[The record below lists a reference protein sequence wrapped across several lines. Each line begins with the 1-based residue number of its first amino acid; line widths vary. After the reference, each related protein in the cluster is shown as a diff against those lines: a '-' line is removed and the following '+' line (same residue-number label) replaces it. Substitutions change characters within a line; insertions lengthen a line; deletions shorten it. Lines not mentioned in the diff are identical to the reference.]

1 MKKCTVK
8 KAFKF
13 GRKRLTIFL
22 SIFLVTGSI
31 VKAQVNLEK
40 EVKITDFG
48 LHFDGSKVAN
58 GTSNSGDNAR
68 YDFFFGNSISAK
80 GDAIKT
86 FGNYVFMTWYRGGKS
101 DRHVMLTR
109 YNTITGTM
117 ATIEF
122 PHRHTG
128 YQNQYWIGESHN
140 AIAVGVSP
148 LDGTIHLLYDMHAY
162 SASRPSNGTLAND
175 YFRYSYSVKNAAS
188 LPDVDFTLDKFVK
201 NSNGNYKHLRMPG
214 TAAQSEFIALTYPKF
229 ILNDDG
235 DLLMYM
241 REGGNNNGM
250 YKFTKYDASTGK
262 WNNFTDF
269 NRLGA
274 RSQPG
279 ITYNWGLYGDIK
291 YVNGKIRIGFQR
303 RSQNNNDKY
312 LYQNGVYYAFSD
324 DQSGATG
331 WKNHKGESFSVPL
344 NDADFI
350 KVMEPGDYVATTQPN
365 KVYIVGGFDWTVT
378 ANEDVHIISQVR
390 DTENNVTKN
399 LHTYKPSG
407 ATDFITSEDFSGGS
421 ALYTSGES
429 VFLIGLKNG
438 RVFVEKAEGGTNN
451 FEKVYEATSGKTFNH
466 GAVHIEN
473 GKAYYYLM
481 EKKTGNAQPLYLQ
494 IIDLDIVP
502 IDPTSPNNFTI
513 QATGETCS
521 GKNNGTITID
531 GLAAHDYVATMGGN
545 DYSFNKSTRLDGL
558 SPGTYNLCIDVTGKD
573 YKHCY
578 EVTIEEAET
587 LTGKISLSKQSLS
600 VSLESGAAPYT
611 VIKNG
616 EQLFET
622 NQTNFSLDVNHG
634 DNIQI
639 KSKEACQ
646 GDMIKTINL
655 LEDIKAY
662 PNPSNGL
669 FELYIPREIQAVDLE
684 VYNIQSQLIA
694 SKTHSVNEGKV
705 QLNIEDKP
713 NGIYFVKV
721 NSKKPVFVK
730 VIKK

>member
-1 MKKCTVK
+1 MNKISQNKYTVLLLLLFI
-8 KAFKF
+8 ANVNSF
-13 GRKRLTIFL
+13 
-22 SIFLVTGSI
+22 
-31 VKAQVNLEK
+31 AQVTLER
-40 EVKITDFG
+40 EVKITDIG
-48 LHFDGSKVAN
+48 LHFDGSKVPN
-58 GTSNSGDNAR
+58 GTANSGDAAR
-68 YDFFFGNSISAK
+68 YDFFFGNTISAK

-109 YNTITGTM
+109 YNTSTNTM

-128 YQNQYWIGESHN
+128 YLNQYWIGESHN

-162 SASRPSNGTLAND
+162 SASRPTDGSFAND

-188 LPDVDFTLDKFVK
+188 LPDADFTLDKFVK
-201 NSNGNYKHLRMPG
+201 NSNGDYKHLRMPG
-214 TAAQSEFIALTYPKF
+214 TAVQDEFKSLTYPKF

-250 YKFTKYDASTGK
+250 YKFAKYNASTGQ
-262 WNNFTDF
+262 WSNFTDF

-274 RSQPG
+274 NSQPG

-303 RSQNNNDKY
+303 RSQNNTDKY
-312 LYQNGVYYAFSD
+312 RYQNGVYYAYSD

-350 KVMEPGDYVATTQPN
+350 KVMEPGDYVSTTEANQ
-365 KVYIVGGFDWTVT
+365 VYIVGGFDWTVT

-429 VFLIGLKNG
+429 VFLIGLNNG
-438 RVFVEKAEGGTNN
+438 RVFVEKADGGTNN

-466 GAVHIEN
+466 GTVHIEN

-494 IIDLDIVP
+494 IIDLDIP
-502 IDPTSPNNFTI
+502 PTDPTLPTNFTI
-513 QATGETCS
+513 QSIGETCTGMDN
-521 GKNNGTITID
+521 GKLVING
-531 GLAAHDYVATMGGN
+531 AATN
-545 DYSFNKSTRLDGL
+545 DYIATINGIDYTFNKNTTIENLV
-558 SPGTYNLCIDVTGKD
+558 PGTYDISIDVVEQNHTSNFQ
-573 YKHCY
+573 
-578 EVTIEEAET
+578 VIVAEAET
-587 LTGKISLSKQSLS
+587 LAAKISVNKRSAEIS
-600 VSLESGAAPYT
+600 VSSGTAPYT

-616 EQLFET
+616 EEVMQT
-622 NQTNFSLDVNHG
+622 NQSNFSVDVNDG
-634 DNIQI
+634 DNLQI

-646 GDMIKTINL
+646 GEMSKVINL
-655 LEDIKAY
+655 LENVKAY

-669 FELYIPREIQAVDLE
+669 FELVIPNDIKNIGLEI
-684 VYNIQSQLIA
+684 YNIQSRLLV
-694 SKTHSVNEGKV
+694 SKTYAVSGGKV
-705 QLNIEDKP
+705 QLDLQDKP

-721 NSKKPVFVK
+721 NSTQPVFVK

>member
-1 MKKCTVK
+1 MNKISQNKYTVLLLLLFI
-8 KAFKF
+8 ANANSF
-13 GRKRLTIFL
+13 
-22 SIFLVTGSI
+22 
-31 VKAQVNLEK
+31 AQVTLER
-40 EVKITDFG
+40 EVKITDIG
-48 LHFDGSKVAN
+48 LHFDGSKV
-58 GTSNSGDNAR
+58 SSGATNTGDDAR
-68 YDFFFGNSISAK
+68 YDFFFGNTISAK

-109 YNTITGTM
+109 YNTSTGTM

-128 YQNQYWIGESHN
+128 YLNQYWIGESHN

-162 SASRPSNGTLAND
+162 SASRPTDGSFAND

-188 LPDVDFTLDKFVK
+188 LPDADFTLDKFVK
-201 NSNGNYKHLRMPG
+201 NSNGDYKHLRMPG
-214 TAAQSEFIALTYPKF
+214 TAVQNEFKSLTYPKF

-250 YKFTKYDASTGK
+250 YKFAKYNASTGQ
-262 WNNFTDF
+262 WSNFTDF

-274 RSQPG
+274 NSQPG

-303 RSQNNNDKY
+303 RSQNNTDKY
-312 LYQNGVYYAFSD
+312 RYQNGVYYAYSD

-350 KVMEPGDYVATTQPN
+350 KVMEPGDYVATTEANQ
-365 KVYIVGGFDWTVT
+365 VYIVGGFDWTVT

-429 VFLIGLKNG
+429 VFLIGLNNG
-438 RVFVEKAEGGTNN
+438 RVFVEKADGGTNN

-466 GAVHIEN
+466 GTVHIEN

-494 IIDLDIVP
+494 IIDLDIP
-502 IDPTSPNNFTI
+502 PTDPTLPTNFTI
-513 QATGETCS
+513 QSIGETCTGMDN
-521 GKNNGTITID
+521 GKLVING
-531 GLAAHDYVATMGGN
+531 AATN
-545 DYSFNKSTRLDGL
+545 DYIATINGVEYTFNKNTTIENLV
-558 SPGTYNLCIDVTGKD
+558 PGTYDISIDVVEQNHTSNFQ
-573 YKHCY
+573 
-578 EVTIEEAET
+578 VIVAEAET
-587 LTGKISLSKQSLS
+587 LAAKISVNKRSAEIS
-600 VSLESGAAPYT
+600 VSSGTAPYT

-616 EQLFET
+616 EEVMQT
-622 NQTNFSLDVNHG
+622 NQSNFSVDVNDG
-634 DNIQI
+634 DNLQI

-646 GDMIKTINL
+646 GEMSKVINL
-655 LEDIKAY
+655 LENVKAY

-669 FELYIPREIQAVDLE
+669 FELVISNDIKNIGLEI
-684 VYNIQSQLIA
+684 YNIQSRLLV
-694 SKTHSVNEGKV
+694 SKTYAVSGGKV
-705 QLNIEDKP
+705 QLDLQDKP

-721 NSKKPVFVK
+721 NSTQPVFVK

>member
-1 MKKCTVK
+1 MNKISQNKYTVLLLLLFI
-8 KAFKF
+8 ANANSF
-13 GRKRLTIFL
+13 
-22 SIFLVTGSI
+22 
-31 VKAQVNLEK
+31 AQVTLER
-40 EVKITDFG
+40 EVKITDIG
-48 LHFDGSKVAN
+48 LHFDGSKVSN
-58 GTSNSGDNAR
+58 GAPNSGDDAR
-68 YDFFFGNSISAK
+68 YDFFFGNTISAK

-109 YNTITGTM
+109 YNTSTGTM

-128 YQNQYWIGESHN
+128 YLNQYWIGESHN

-162 SASRPSNGTLAND
+162 SASRPTDGSFAND

-188 LPDVDFTLDKFVK
+188 LPDADFTLDKFVK
-201 NSNGNYKHLRMPG
+201 NSNGDYKHLRMPG
-214 TAAQSEFIALTYPKF
+214 TAVQNEFKSLTYPKF

-250 YKFTKYDASTGK
+250 YKFAKYNASTGQ
-262 WNNFTDF
+262 WSNFTDF

-274 RSQPG
+274 NSQPG

-303 RSQNNNDKY
+303 RSQNNTDKY
-312 LYQNGVYYAFSD
+312 RYQNGVYYAYSD

-350 KVMEPGDYVATTQPN
+350 KVMEPGDYVSTTEANQ
-365 KVYIVGGFDWTVT
+365 VYIVGGFDWTVT

-438 RVFVEKAEGGTNN
+438 RVFVEKANGGTNN

-466 GAVHIEN
+466 GTVHIEN

-481 EKKTGNAQPLYLQ
+481 EKKTGNAPPLYLQ
-494 IIDLDIVP
+494 IIDLDIP
-502 IDPTSPNNFTI
+502 PTDPTLPTNFTI
-513 QATGETCS
+513 QSIGETCAGMDN
-521 GKNNGTITID
+521 GKLVING
-531 GLAAHDYVATMGGN
+531 AATN
-545 DYSFNKSTRLDGL
+545 DYIATINGVDYTFNKNTTIENLV
-558 SPGTYNLCIDVTGKD
+558 PGTYDISIDVVEQNHTSNFQ
-573 YKHCY
+573 
-578 EVTIEEAET
+578 VIVAEAET
-587 LTGKISLSKQSLS
+587 LAAKISVNKRSAEIS
-600 VSLESGAAPYT
+600 VSSGTAPYT

-616 EQLFET
+616 EEVMQT
-622 NQTNFSLDVNHG
+622 NQSNFSVDVNDG
-634 DNIQI
+634 DNLQI

-646 GDMIKTINL
+646 GEMSKVINL
-655 LEDIKAY
+655 LENVKAY

-669 FELYIPREIQAVDLE
+669 FELVIPNDIKNIGLEI
-684 VYNIQSQLIA
+684 YNIQSRLLV
-694 SKTHSVNEGKV
+694 SKTYAVSGGKV
-705 QLNIEDKP
+705 QLDLQDKP

-721 NSKKPVFVK
+721 NSTQPVFVK